1 MILDPGLTEP
11 AGEPDA
17 ARLER
22 IFIIMSGFM
31 DFWRNRSRLF
41 FKNGETESAADES
54 AVIESEESKI
64 EKIKEQKM
72 KAEDMK
78 TEEFKTEDIKVEKAA
93 EEAAANK
100 TAIEKTAA
108 EKTAAE
114 ETAAKETAIEKAA
127 TEVKTA
133 ENSSAQQTGAKKE
146 PETAASA
153 SGQDQIP
160 DPEEVFKHFYAISA
174 IPHGSFFTK
183 ELSDYLE
190 NFASENGL
198 ACMRDE
204 AGNLIISRPGSKG
217 YENAEPLALQGHI
230 DMVLEKE
237 ASNSINMEK
246 EPITLIRDGDWLRA
260 DRTTLGGDDGIAVAM
275 MMALLTDKTIQ
286 CPPLECI
293 FTVDEEVGLR
303 GAYALDLSGLKSRRM
318 INLDSEE
325 EGVITSACAG
335 GVQMICTLPGIR
347 REKKGRPMEITI
359 SGLLGGHSG
368 EMIGKGRAN
377 ADRLLARLLYR
388 LDKEAK
394 YYLISFNGGKKDN
407 AIPREAKAEIL
418 FAGNVSKKDIRET
431 VRTFAN
437 DIAKEYSVTDPDIE
451 ITTRWMDKD
460 GEKEDKY
467 IVFRRKDTRRMVRF
481 LMALPNGVIR
491 FSPLFKDI
499 PRTSLNLGIV
509 KTMADGMY
517 TDSLL
522 RSSLDSQKQMLV
534 NRILCIAEEFGID
547 AKTDGSYPAWELVE
561 KSQFREM
568 AAEVYRRVTGKEAK
582 VQVTHGGL
590 ECGIL
595 AAKVPGL
602 ECISIGPDMEEIHT
616 PAERL
621 SIPSCQRTWEY
632 VKELVAA
639 CAKA

>member
-72 KAEDMK
+72 KEEDMK
-78 TEEFKTEDIKVEKAA
+78 TEEFKTEDIKVEKAEEAAEETAIEKAAA
-93 EEAAANK
+93 EEAAAEE
-100 TAIEKTAA
+100 AGA
-108 EKTAAE
+108 E
-114 ETAAKETAIEKAA
+114 ETAIEKAA

-133 ENSSAQQTGAKKE
+133 ENSSAQQAGAEKE

-198 ACMRDE
+198 ACTRDE

-237 ASNSINMEK
+237 A
-246 EPITLIRDGDWLRA
+246 DGDWLRA

-275 MMALLTDKTIQ
+275 IMALLTDKTIE

-335 GVQMICTLPGIR
+335 GVQVICSLPGIR

-451 ITTRWMDKD
+451 VATRWMDKD

>member
-1 MILDPGLTEP
+1 
-11 AGEPDA
+11 
-17 ARLER
+17 
-22 IFIIMSGFM
+22 MSGFM
-31 DFWRNRSRLF
+31 DFWKSRGRLF
-41 FKNGETESAADES
+41 FNNNETD
-54 AVIESEESKI
+54 SEEEMKMTI
-64 EKIKEQKM
+64 QTALEQEEKAEDR

-78 TEEFKTEDIKVEKAA
+78 AEEQKTPIQKAEGRKAEDRKAEEQKTPIQKAEDRKTEELKADKPAPEETPAAETPAAEAQAGEAQTEETTAVEKPAQK
-93 EEAAANK
+93 AAA
-100 TAIEKTAA
+100 
-108 EKTAAE
+108 
-114 ETAAKETAIEKAA
+114 
-127 TEVKTA
+127 
-133 ENSSAQQTGAKKE
+133 G
-146 PETAASA
+146 A
-153 SGQDQIP
+153 SGQDQSGQIP
-160 DPEEVFKHFYAISA
+160 DPAEVFQYFYAVSA
-174 IPHGSFFTK
+174 IPHGSFHTK

-198 ACMRDE
+198 ACTRDE

-217 YENAEPLALQGHI
+217 YEKAEPLALQGHI

-237 ASNSINMEK
+237 SSNDINMEK
-246 EPITLIRDGDWLRA
+246 EPITLIRDGEWLRA

-275 MMALLTDKTIQ
+275 MMALLTDQTIQ

-303 GAYALDLSGLKSRRM
+303 GAYALDLSGLKSCRM

-335 GVQMICTLPGIR
+335 GVQVICSLPGIR
-347 REKKGRPMEITI
+347 REKKGSPMEITI

-368 EMIGKGRAN
+368 EMIGRGRAN
-377 ADRLLARLLYR
+377 ADRLMARLLYR

-394 YYLISFNGGKKDN
+394 YHLISFNGGKKDN

-418 FAGNVSKKDIRET
+418 FVGKFSRKKIRET
-431 VRTFAN
+431 VRTFAD
-437 DIAKEYSVTDPDIE
+437 DIAKEFSVTDPDIE
-451 ITTRWMDKD
+451 IAARWMDKD
-460 GEKEDKY
+460 GEKGEKY
-467 IVFRRKDTRRMVRF
+467 IVFRHKDTRRMVRF
-481 LMALPNGVIR
+481 LMVLPNGVTR
-491 FSPLFKDI
+491 FSPIFKDV

-509 KTMADGMY
+509 RTMADGMY

-522 RSSLDSQKQMLV
+522 RSSIDSQKLLLV

-547 AKTDGSYPAWELVE
+547 TKTEGSYPAWELVE
-561 KSQFREM
+561 KSEFRKM

-582 VQVTHGGL
+582 IQVTHGGL

-621 SIPSCQRTWEY
+621 NIPSCQRTWEY

-639 CAKA
+639 CAQQSAGEE

>member
-93 EEAAANK
+93 EEAATK
-100 TAIEKTAA
+100 ETAIEKA
-108 EKTAAE
+108 AAE
-114 ETAAKETAIEKAA
+114 EAAEEAGAEETAIEKAA
-127 TEVKTA
+127 TEVNTA
-133 ENSSAQQTGAKKE
+133 ENSSALQAGAEKE

-160 DPEEVFKHFYAISA
+160 APEEVFKHFYAISA

-198 ACMRDE
+198 ACTRDE

-335 GVQMICTLPGIR
+335 GVQVICTLPGIR

-451 ITTRWMDKD
+451 ITTQWMEKD

-602 ECISIGPDMEEIHT
+602 ECISIGPDLEEIHT

>member
-93 EEAAANK
+93 EEAATK
-100 TAIEKTAA
+100 ETAIEKA
-108 EKTAAE
+108 AAE
-114 ETAAKETAIEKAA
+114 EAAEEAGAEETAIEKAA

-133 ENSSAQQTGAKKE
+133 ENSSAQQAGAEKE

-275 MMALLTDKTIQ
+275 MMALLTDN
-286 CPPLECI
+286 LECI

-335 GVQMICTLPGIR
+335 GVQVICTLPGIR

-377 ADRLLARLLYR
+377 ADRLLARLLR
-388 LDKEAK
+388 T
-394 YYLISFNGGKKDN
+394 
-407 AIPREAKAEIL
+407 
-418 FAGNVSKKDIRET
+418 VSWPVFFTGLTKRQ
-431 VRTFAN
+431 N
-437 DIAKEYSVTDPDIE
+437 
-451 ITTRWMDKD
+451 IT
-460 GEKEDKY
+460 
-467 IVFRRKDTRRMVRF
+467 
-481 LMALPNGVIR
+481 
-491 FSPLFKDI
+491 
-499 PRTSLNLGIV
+499 
-509 KTMADGMY
+509 
-517 TDSLL
+517 
-522 RSSLDSQKQMLV
+522 
-534 NRILCIAEEFGID
+534 
-547 AKTDGSYPAWELVE
+547 
-561 KSQFREM
+561 
-568 AAEVYRRVTGKEAK
+568 
-582 VQVTHGGL
+582 
-590 ECGIL
+590 
-595 AAKVPGL
+595 
-602 ECISIGPDMEEIHT
+602 
-616 PAERL
+616 
-621 SIPSCQRTWEY
+621 
-632 VKELVAA
+632 
-639 CAKA
+639 

>member
-72 KAEDMK
+72 KDEDMK
-78 TEEFKTEDIKVEKAA
+78 TEDFKTEDSKVEKAA
-93 EEAAANK
+93 AEE
-100 TAIEKTAA
+100 TAIEKAA
-108 EKTAAE
+108 AAE
-114 ETAAKETAIEKAA
+114 EAAAKETAIEKAA

-190 NFASENGL
+190 NFASENGM
-198 ACMRDE
+198 ACTRDE

-335 GVQMICTLPGIR
+335 GVQVICSLPGIR
-347 REKKGRPMEITI
+347 REKKGKPMEITI

-534 NRILCIAEEFGID
+534 NRILCIAEEFG
-547 AKTDGSYPAWELVE
+547 
-561 KSQFREM
+561 
-568 AAEVYRRVTGKEAK
+568 
-582 VQVTHGGL
+582 
-590 ECGIL
+590 GIL

>member
-1 MILDPGLTEP
+1 
-11 AGEPDA
+11 
-17 ARLER
+17 
-22 IFIIMSGFM
+22 MSGFM
-31 DFWRNRSRLF
+31 DFWRNRGRLL
-41 FKNGETESAADES
+41 FKNEETESEEETKTADQT
-54 AVIESEESKI
+54 ALDQDRSEE
-64 EKIKEQKM
+64 EKT
-72 KAEDMK
+72 KAEDKPDEIESVKNGSETTESAETKATAKKEQEMNAQEMK
-78 TEEFKTEDIKVEKAA
+78 TEEMKVKSAESEKTEA
-93 EEAAANK
+93 EEIK
-100 TAIEKTAA
+100 A
-108 EKTAAE
+108 EAKSTEERSAE
-114 ETAAKETAIEKAA
+114 T
-127 TEVKTA
+127 
-133 ENSSAQQTGAKKE
+133 SGLQQTGAE
-146 PETAASA
+146 AVPETAASA
-153 SGQDQIP
+153 SGQDQVP
-160 DPEEVFKHFYAISA
+160 DPKEVFKHFYAISA
-174 IPHGSFFTK
+174 FPHGSFFTK

-190 NFASENGL
+190 TFASENGL
-198 ACMRDE
+198 ACTRDE
-204 AGNLIISRPGSKG
+204 AGNLIISRPGSIG
-217 YENAEPLALQGHI
+217 FENAEPLALQGHI

-335 GVQMICTLPGIR
+335 GVQVICSLPGIR

-431 VRTFAN
+431 VRTFAD

-460 GEKEDKY
+460 GEKEEKY
-467 IVFRRKDTRRMVRF
+467 IVFRRRDTRRMVRF

-561 KSQFREM
+561 KSQFRDM
-568 AAEVYRRVTGKEAK
+568 AAEVYRCVTGKEAK

>member
-93 EEAAANK
+93 EEAATK
-100 TAIEKTAA
+100 ETAIEKA
-108 EKTAAE
+108 AAE
-114 ETAAKETAIEKAA
+114 EAAEEAGAEETAIEKAA

-335 GVQMICTLPGIR
+335 GVQVICTLPGIR

-388 LDKEAK
+388 LDKE
-394 YYLISFNGGKKDN
+394 
-407 AIPREAKAEIL
+407 
-418 FAGNVSKKDIRET
+418 
-431 VRTFAN
+431 AN